1 MLRFEVK
8 ILKTAMYLRKSRA
21 EELKTNEET
30 LARHKEQLVSF
41 ADKNKLHIV
50 DIFEEVVSGESLFAR
65 PEMLRLLQNV
75 ENEIYDAVICMDL
88 DRLGRGN
95 MQEQGAILET
105 FKAAGTKII
114 TPRKIYDLNDEFDEE
129 YSEFEAFMA
138 RKELKIIKRRLR
150 AGIKKTVADG
160 GYIANAPFGYD
171 KAIVNNRPS
180 LKPNPQE
187 AEIVKKIFD
196 MYIGGKGSVQIS
208 DYINALGIK
217 PRRGSSFN
225 RNTVRYILKNPVYTG
240 KIVWDRKTHIK
251 KSGEGAK
258 NKVIYNAENQWT
270 VTDGLHEAIISDEIF
285 NRAREIR
292 LNKGCVPH
300 HTGVIKN
307 PLAGLLVCAVCG
319 LKLQMQDD
327 KKKGHPPHLLCTTK
341 GCCRGTRVDK
351 VENAVIQKLK
361 ETVAEYQYDVP
372 VSVNTKSGS
381 DNIKNAIKET
391 ESQIEKLQT
400 QLNSLYDLLEQ
411 KVYDIALFT
420 ERKKHIDAEITKHL
434 RNIDNL
440 NSALSK
446 ESKSVGDLVPEING
460 MLEQY
465 DILTP
470 AEKNRILKKI
480 INYVVYSKTKQQW
493 DTDFDIQ
500 IVLNL

>member
-1 MLRFEVK
+1 M
-8 ILKTAMYLRKSRA
+8 KTAMYLRKSRA
-21 EELKTNEET
+21 EELKTNEEM
-30 LARHKEQLVSF
+30 LSRHKEQLLSF

-65 PEMLRLLQNV
+65 PEMLKLLQNV
-75 ENEIYDAVICMDL
+75 ENEIYDAVICMDI

-150 AGIKKTVADG
+150 TGIKKTVSDG

-171 KAIVNNRPS
+171 KTTVNNRPS

-187 AEIVKKIFD
+187 SEIIKIIFD
-196 MYIGGKGSVQIS
+196 LYIDGKGSNYIS
-208 DYINALGIK
+208 DYINALGAK
-217 PRRGSSFN
+217 PRRGNKFN

-240 KIVWDRKTHIK
+240 KIVWDRKTHIR
-251 KSGEGAK
+251 KSGEGTK
-258 NKVIYNAENQWT
+258 NKTIYNPESKWNIT
-270 VTDGLHEAIISDEIF
+270 EGLHEPIISEEVF
-285 NRAREIR
+285 NKARDIR

-300 HTGVIKN
+300 HTGVIRN

-327 KKKGHPPHLLCTTK
+327 KNKKQPPHLLCTTK

-351 VENAVIQKLK
+351 VEAVIIQKLK
-361 ETVAEYQYDVP
+361 EIVAEYQFDVP
-372 VSVNTKSGS
+372 VLTDTTSNS
-381 DNIKNAIKET
+381 DNIKNAIENADA
-391 ESQIEKLQT
+391 EINKLKT

-411 KVYDIALFT
+411 KVYDIEIFT
-420 ERKKHIDAEITKHL
+420 ERKKYIDSEIAKHSV
-434 RNIDNL
+434 NIDNL
-440 NSALSK
+440 NNILVK
-446 ESKSVGDLVPEING
+446 ESRSVNDLIPAING
-460 MLEQY
+460 MLEKY
-465 DILTP
+465 EILNP
-470 AEKNRILKKI
+470 GEKNKILKKI
-480 INYVVYSKTKQQW
+480 INYIVYSKTKKQW
-493 DTDFDIQ
+493 DMNFDLQ
-500 IVLNL
+500 IFLNL